1 MKKKT
6 SSSFPQVQGH
16 DVVHQLLNSLEFT
29 SERARMSVITRS
41 PDGTIRLHAKGS
53 DAALLPRLRESTDR
67 ALLAATQD
75 NLRAFSSRG
84 LRTLLLA
91 SRVLGEEEWRAWNAR
106 HAAAAATLAGR
117 GRKIGG
123 REKERRFERCFFFLR
138 KIEKPEE
145 KKNSLSFLSSLNT
158 HTQTKPSPTTE
169 KALARVAEEVER
181 DLELVGVTAIED
193 KLADGVPAAV
203 ASLVR
208 GGVKVWMITGDK
220 QETAV
225 NIGVACRL
233 LRDPGRLLRCNAQ
246 EGGEEGADARLAE
259 LLEATEPWAE
269 GNKDGGKKKKFF
281 SSSSSSS
288 TSSPAAAVAAAAAAV
303 ANNSNSS
310 NNNNAAVP
318 APYPS
323 DVTMR
328 PAPISTATTPGE
340 SGAAA
345 AGAGGRAS
353 GTGGGVGS
361 DARTTTTLTTV
372 AAAAAAGQLPPIP
385 TAPNSS
391 TSPPPLPPAIPPALY
406 SSSRPP
412 ELVIDGRTL
421 SHVLGRP
428 AAEAALAE
436 LAVRCSSVVVCRA
449 SPSQK
454 AGIVRMM
461 KARRERA
468 RLLAAGGARLL
479 GNNSLALPSMALRD
493 RLLRAIRHPILTIR
507 AATSSA
513 SNNECLLAIGDGA
526 NDVAMLQAADIG
538 VGLLGKEGRQAANNA
553 DFAFARFASLPRL
566 LLVHGTLAD
575 YRLSRLIKYSFYK
588 NVAFAAMLL
597 CFQFFNGF
605 SGQALLDGVTSAFY
619 NAFFT
624 ALPAGFFAGLD
635 RPTRHLATLEMA
647 PRAYNSRPALTAA
660 AFWRT
665 SVLSGAVHGAVRI
678 FYLRARD
685 KRREKRKKKGSKKTQ
700 NLFKTLEKKK
710 KHNNSRSSSS
720 SPFCRCAPGDPAP
733 RATTSGPSGRRCSW
747 R

>member
-1 MKKKT
+1 M
-6 SSSFPQVQGH
+6 
-16 DVVHQLLNSLEFT
+16 
-29 SERARMSVITRS
+29 
-41 PDGTIRLHAKGS
+41 
-53 DAALLPRLRESTDR
+53 
-67 ALLAATQD
+67 
-75 NLRAFSSRG
+75 
-84 LRTLLLA
+84 
-91 SRVLGEEEWRAWNAR
+91 
-106 HAAAAATLAGR
+106 
-117 GRKIGG
+117 
-123 REKERRFERCFFFLR
+123 
-138 KIEKPEE
+138 
-145 KKNSLSFLSSLNT
+145 
-158 HTQTKPSPTTE
+158 
-169 KALARVAEEVER
+169 
-181 DLELVGVTAIED
+181 GVTAIED

-203 ASLVR
+203 AALVR

-233 LRDPGRLLRCNAQ
+233 LRDPGRLLRCNAR
-246 EGGEEGADARLAE
+246 EEEGEEGADARLAE

-269 GNKDGGKKKKFF
+269 GNKDGKRKKFF
-281 SSSSSSS
+281 SAAAGSSPASSSSAAVA
-288 TSSPAAAVAAAAAAV
+288 AAAVAAAA
-303 ANNSNSS
+303 
-310 NNNNAAVP
+310 

-340 SGAAA
+340 GGGAGAAA
-345 AGAGGRAS
+345 GRASAS
-353 GTGGGVGS
+353 GTGEAS
-361 DARTTTTLTTV
+361 RTVAATLTKTV
-372 AAAAAAGQLPPIP
+372 AAAAAAGQLPP
-385 TAPNSS
+385 APSLRRLSS
-391 TSPPPLPPAIPPALY
+391 TAASSPPLPPAIPAALY

-421 SHVLGRP
+421 SLVLGRP

-436 LAVRCSSVVVCRA
+436 LAVRCSAVVVCRA

-479 GNNSLALPSMALRD
+479 GSGSSNSLALPSMALRD
-493 RLLRAIRHPILTIR
+493 RLLRAVRHPILTIR

-553 DFAFARFASLPRL
+553 DFAFARFAALPRL

-635 RPTRHLATLEMA
+635 RPVRKLATLEAA

-665 SVLSGAVHGAVRI
+665 SVLSGAVHGAVRVGE
-678 FYLRARD
+678 RERE
-685 KRREKRKKKGSKKTQ
+685 RERGRGEEKRGEKKNSQPLHT
-700 NLFKTLEKKK
+700 NTLEKKK
-710 KHNNSRSSSS
+710 KRSSSS
-720 SPFCRCAPGDPAP
+720 SPFCRCAPAARAP

>member
-1 MKKKT
+1 M
-6 SSSFPQVQGH
+6 
-16 DVVHQLLNSLEFT
+16 
-29 SERARMSVITRS
+29 
-41 PDGTIRLHAKGS
+41 
-53 DAALLPRLRESTDR
+53 
-67 ALLAATQD
+67 
-75 NLRAFSSRG
+75 
-84 LRTLLLA
+84 
-91 SRVLGEEEWRAWNAR
+91 
-106 HAAAAATLAGR
+106 
-117 GRKIGG
+117 
-123 REKERRFERCFFFLR
+123 
-138 KIEKPEE
+138 
-145 KKNSLSFLSSLNT
+145 
-158 HTQTKPSPTTE
+158 
-169 KALARVAEEVER
+169 
-181 DLELVGVTAIED
+181 GVTAIED
-193 KLADGVPAAV
+193 KLAEGVPAAV

-208 GGVKVWMITGDK
+208 GGVRVWMITGDK

-246 EGGEEGADARLAE
+246 DGEEGADAMLAE
-259 LLEATEPWAE
+259 LLEATAPWAAE
-269 GNKDGGKKKKFF
+269 GNSGGGKKKKFF
-281 SSSSSSS
+281 AAAGS
-288 TSSPAAAVAAAAAAV
+288 TSSSPSAAAVAAAAAV
-303 ANNSNSS
+303 ANNDS
-310 NNNNAAVP
+310 NNGSAAPTVF
-318 APYPS
+318 YPS

-340 SGAAA
+340 NV
-345 AGAGGRAS
+345 AGSASSTGGR
-353 GTGGGVGS
+353 GGNDSVTM
-361 DARTTTTLTTV
+361 ATITTV
-372 AAAAAAGQLPPIP
+372 AAAAAAGQLPP
-385 TAPNSS
+385 
-391 TSPPPLPPAIPPALY
+391 PPPPPVPPSSSSPDPSIPAALY

-428 AAEAALAE
+428 EAEAALAE

-468 RLLAAGGARLL
+468 RLLAAWGARLL
-479 GNNSLALPSMALRD
+479 SSLTLPSMALRD
-493 RLLRAIRHPILTIR
+493 RLLRAVRHPVLTVR

-624 ALPAGFFAGLD
+624 ALPVGFFAGLD
-635 RPTRHLATLEMA
+635 RPVRSLATLEAA
-647 PRAYNSRPALTAA
+647 PRAYNSRPTLTAA

-665 SVLSGAVHGAVRI
+665 SVLSGAVHGAVR
-678 FYLRARD
+678 
-685 KRREKRKKKGSKKTQ
+685 EES
-700 NLFKTLEKKK
+700 
-710 KHNNSRSSSS
+710 
-720 SPFCRCAPGDPAP
+720 
-733 RATTSGPSGRRCSW
+733 
-747 R
+747 

>member
-1 MKKKT
+1 
-6 SSSFPQVQGH
+6 
-16 DVVHQLLNSLEFT
+16 
-29 SERARMSVITRS
+29 
-41 PDGTIRLHAKGS
+41 
-53 DAALLPRLRESTDR
+53 
-67 ALLAATQD
+67 
-75 NLRAFSSRG
+75 
-84 LRTLLLA
+84 
-91 SRVLGEEEWRAWNAR
+91 
-106 HAAAAATLAGR
+106 
-117 GRKIGG
+117 
-123 REKERRFERCFFFLR
+123 
-138 KIEKPEE
+138 
-145 KKNSLSFLSSLNT
+145 
-158 HTQTKPSPTTE
+158 
-169 KALARVAEEVER
+169 
-181 DLELVGVTAIED
+181 
-193 KLADGVPAAV
+193 
-203 ASLVR
+203 
-208 GGVKVWMITGDK
+208 MITGDK

-246 EGGEEGADARLAE
+246 EGGEKGADARLAE
-259 LLEATEPWAE
+259 LLEATAPWAE
-269 GNKDGGKKKKFF
+269 DGGKRKKLICTAAG

-288 TSSPAAAVAAAAAAV
+288 AAPAATATAAAAAV
-303 ANNSNSS
+303 SNNSNS
-310 NNNNAAVP
+310 AA

-340 SGAAA
+340 SGA
-345 AGAGGRAS
+345 GALATGRTS
-353 GTGGGVGS
+353 GTGGGS
-361 DARTTTTLTTV
+361 DATRATTAATLTTV
-372 AAAAAAGQLPPIP
+372 AATAAAWQLPP
-385 TAPNSS
+385 AL
-391 TSPPPLPPAIPPALY
+391 PPPPTGASSPYLFLPLPLPSAVPAALY
-406 SSSRPP
+406 SSPRPP

-428 AAEAALAE
+428 EAEAALAE
-436 LAVRCSSVVVCRA
+436 LATRCSSVVVCRA

-479 GNNSLALPSMALRD
+479 AGPPGSAASMALPSMALRD
-493 RLLRAIRHPILTIR
+493 RLLRAITHPVLTVR

-575 YRLSRLIKYSFYK
+575 HRLARLIKYSFYK

-597 CFQFFNGF
+597 CFQFFSGF

-635 RPTRHLATLEMA
+635 RPVRHLATLEAA
-647 PRAYNSRPALTAA
+647 PRAYNSRPALTARS
-660 AFWRT
+660 FWRT
-665 SVLSGAVHGAVRI
+665 SVLSGAVQGAVR
-678 FYLRARD
+678 F
-685 KRREKRKKKGSKKTQ
+685 
-700 NLFKTLEKKK
+700 F
-710 KHNNSRSSSS
+710 
-720 SPFCRCAPGDPAP
+720 FF
-733 RATTSGPSGRRCSW
+733 
-747 R
+747 

>member
-1 MKKKT
+1 
-6 SSSFPQVQGH
+6 
-16 DVVHQLLNSLEFT
+16 
-29 SERARMSVITRS
+29 
-41 PDGTIRLHAKGS
+41 
-53 DAALLPRLRESTDR
+53 
-67 ALLAATQD
+67 
-75 NLRAFSSRG
+75 
-84 LRTLLLA
+84 
-91 SRVLGEEEWRAWNAR
+91 
-106 HAAAAATLAGR
+106 
-117 GRKIGG
+117 
-123 REKERRFERCFFFLR
+123 
-138 KIEKPEE
+138 
-145 KKNSLSFLSSLNT
+145 
-158 HTQTKPSPTTE
+158 
-169 KALARVAEEVER
+169 
-181 DLELVGVTAIED
+181 
-193 KLADGVPAAV
+193 
-203 ASLVR
+203 
-208 GGVKVWMITGDK
+208 MITGDK

-246 EGGEEGADARLAE
+246 EGGVEGADARLAE
-259 LLEATEPWAE
+259 LLEATAPWAE
-269 GNKDGGKKKKFF
+269 DGGKRKKLICTAAG

-288 TSSPAAAVAAAAAAV
+288 SAALAATATAAAAAV
-303 ANNSNSS
+303 SNNSNS
-310 NNNNAAVP
+310 AA

-340 SGAAA
+340 SGA
-345 AGAGGRAS
+345 GALATGRTS
-353 GTGGGVGS
+353 GTGGGS
-361 DARTTTTLTTV
+361 DATRATTAATLTTV
-372 AAAAAAGQLPPIP
+372 AAAAAAGQLPP
-385 TAPNSS
+385 AL
-391 TSPPPLPPAIPPALY
+391 PPPPTGASSPSLFLPLPLPSAVPAALY
-406 SSSRPP
+406 SSPRPP

-428 AAEAALAE
+428 EAEAALAE
-436 LAVRCSSVVVCRA
+436 LATRCSSVVVCRA

-479 GNNSLALPSMALRD
+479 AGPPGSAASMALPSMALRD
-493 RLLRAIRHPILTIR
+493 RLLRAITHPVLTVR

-575 YRLSRLIKYSFYK
+575 HRLARLIKYSFYK

-597 CFQFFNGF
+597 CFQFFSGF

-635 RPTRHLATLEMA
+635 RPVRHLATLEAA
-647 PRAYNSRPALTAA
+647 PRAYNSRPALTARS
-660 AFWRT
+660 FLRT
-665 SVLSGAVHGAVRI
+665 SVLSGAVQGAVR
-678 FYLRARD
+678 FFFFFE
-685 KRREKRKKKGSKKTQ
+685 RERQSGGQKKVERESKKSQ
-700 NLFKTLEKKK
+700 PFSPSKNKTGRLLRPLPLDAHPGPAPLERR
-710 KHNNSRSSSS
+710 HLVPREDDV
-720 SPFCRCAPGDPAP
+720 PGDHRSGE
-733 RATTSGPSGRRCSW
+733 RAWSFSFFSRVLSLSAARQK
-747 R
+747 

>member
-1 MKKKT
+1 ML
-6 SSSFPQVQGH
+6 Q
-16 DVVHQLLNSLEFT
+16 
-29 SERARMSVITRS
+29 
-41 PDGTIRLHAKGS
+41 
-53 DAALLPRLRESTDR
+53 
-67 ALLAATQD
+67 
-75 NLRAFSSRG
+75 
-84 LRTLLLA
+84 
-91 SRVLGEEEWRAWNAR
+91 
-106 HAAAAATLAGR
+106 
-117 GRKIGG
+117 
-123 REKERRFERCFFFLR
+123 
-138 KIEKPEE
+138 
-145 KKNSLSFLSSLNT
+145 KKN
-158 HTQTKPSPTTE
+158 TKKLPTE
-169 KALARVAEEVER
+169 KALARVAEQVER

-203 ASLVR
+203 AALVR

-269 GNKDGGKKKKFF
+269 GNKDGGKKKKKFF
-281 SSSSSSS
+281 SAAAAGSSSSSSW
-288 TSSPAAAVAAAAAAV
+288 AAAAPAAAAAV
-303 ANNSNSS
+303 ASS
-310 NNNNAAVP
+310 NNSSSAAVP

-328 PAPISTATTPGE
+328 PAPISTASTPGE
-340 SGAAA
+340 SGAA
-345 AGAGGRAS
+345 GRASAS
-353 GTGGGVGS
+353 GTGSGVGGGSS
-361 DARTTTTLTTV
+361 DAARTAAATLTTV
-372 AAAAAAGQLPPIP
+372 AAAAAAGQLPPVP
-385 TAPNSS
+385 VPAPPPPLPPPRISS
-391 TSPPPLPPAIPPALY
+391 SASPPLPPAIPPALY

-436 LAVRCSSVVVCRA
+436 LAVRCSAVVVCRA

-468 RLLAAGGARLL
+468 RLLAAGGAGLL
-479 GNNSLALPSMALRD
+479 GSGSPSSLALPSMALRD
-493 RLLRAIRHPILTIR
+493 RLLRALRHPMLTVR

-588 NVAFAAMLL
+588 NVAFAAMLF

-635 RPTRHLATLEMA
+635 RPVRHLATLEAA

-665 SVLSGAVHGAVRI
+665 SVLSGVVHGAVSEMRWGERARERRGRAGKKKGKGKKTQPSQTLAKKNAGRL
-678 FYLRARD
+678 LRPLPVDAHPGASPLERRHLVPREDDVPGDDRSGELCSFLLFFLVNLETSASRD
-685 KRREKRKKKGSKKTQ
+685 KRQEGEKPK
-700 NLFKTLEKKK
+700 LLPEKKK
-710 KHNNSRSSSS
+710 KKKLSKKKITRCRSSSPS
-720 SPFCRCAPGDPAP
+720 SPA
-733 RATTSGPSGRRCSW
+733 SGPGSSPPPSSAPTSPPGPGWPCSRRSTARRASGTTRSSASGQTCSARRSSGCSW
-747 R
+747 RSCTRSRSRRGSRSTAGRGRSGRGTT

>member
-1 MKKKT
+1 
-6 SSSFPQVQGH
+6 
-16 DVVHQLLNSLEFT
+16 
-29 SERARMSVITRS
+29 
-41 PDGTIRLHAKGS
+41 
-53 DAALLPRLRESTDR
+53 
-67 ALLAATQD
+67 
-75 NLRAFSSRG
+75 
-84 LRTLLLA
+84 
-91 SRVLGEEEWRAWNAR
+91 
-106 HAAAAATLAGR
+106 
-117 GRKIGG
+117 
-123 REKERRFERCFFFLR
+123 
-138 KIEKPEE
+138 
-145 KKNSLSFLSSLNT
+145 
-158 HTQTKPSPTTE
+158 
-169 KALARVAEEVER
+169 
-181 DLELVGVTAIED
+181 
-193 KLADGVPAAV
+193 
-203 ASLVR
+203 
-208 GGVKVWMITGDK
+208 MITGDK

-259 LLEATEPWAE
+259 LLEATAPWAE
-269 GNKDGGKKKKFF
+269 DGGKRKKLICTAAG

-288 TSSPAAAVAAAAAAV
+288 AAPAATATAAAAAV
-303 ANNSNSS
+303 SNNS
-310 NNNNAAVP
+310 AA

-340 SGAAA
+340 SGA
-345 AGAGGRAS
+345 GALATGRTS
-353 GTGGGVGS
+353 GTGGGS
-361 DARTTTTLTTV
+361 DATRATTAATLTTV
-372 AAAAAAGQLPPIP
+372 AATAAAWQLPP
-385 TAPNSS
+385 AL
-391 TSPPPLPPAIPPALY
+391 PPPPTGASSPYLFLPLPLPSAVPAALY
-406 SSSRPP
+406 SSPRPP

-428 AAEAALAE
+428 EAEAALAE
-436 LAVRCSSVVVCRA
+436 LATRCSSVVVCRA

-479 GNNSLALPSMALRD
+479 AGPPGSAASMALPSMALRD
-493 RLLRAIRHPILTIR
+493 RLLRAITHPVLTVR

-575 YRLSRLIKYSFYK
+575 HRLARLIKYSFYK

-597 CFQFFNGF
+597 CFQFFSGF

-635 RPTRHLATLEMA
+635 RPVRHLATLEAA
-647 PRAYNSRPALTAA
+647 PRAYNSRPALTARS
-660 AFWRT
+660 FWRT
-665 SVLSGAVHGAVRI
+665 SVLSGAVQGAVR
-678 FYLRARD
+678 FFFFLRERD
-685 KRREKRKKKGSKKTQ
+685 RVEARKKSSERAKNL
-700 NLFKTLEKKK
+700 NLFPLQKTKQVVFFVPFL
-710 KHNNSRSSSS
+710 SMRTRGPRPSSDDIWSLGKTMFLAIIGVVRELG
-720 SPFCRCAPGDPAP
+720 PFL
-733 RATTSGPSGRRCSW
+733 SFVEF
-747 R
+747 